1 VTVPPAAPAKVVV
14 VAPATVVVV
23 VVVAAATVVV
33 VAAATVVVV
42 AAATVVVVV
51 VVVPPDTTQVNPFGK
66 SVALVAKVI
75 WVFQY
80 LSTTAPAD
88 LVHMIP
94 TLYVPGSTKPGTKRG
109 DAKSKPGRVR
119 TRPSLMPVATL
130 KKLCPLADR

>member
-1 VTVPPAAPAKVVV
+1 VPPVAPAKVVV
-14 VAPATVVVV
+14 VAPATVVVVAAATV

-66 SVALVAKVI
+66 SVALVANVS

-80 LSTTAPAD
+80 LSTTVPVA

-94 TLYVPGSTKPGTKRG
+94 TL
-109 DAKSKPGRVR
+109 
-119 TRPSLMPVATL
+119 
-130 KKLCPLADR
+130 